1 MTDLN
6 NLRRPK
12 GAAGNSKR
20 VGRGPG
26 SGSGK
31 TSSRGHKGQKARSGH
46 HAMPAW
52 FEGGQMP
59 LQRRVPKRGFTSH
72 KKNDFEV
79 VNVQDLDRILEDPIT
94 PAIMHQYGLID
105 LGRDLPVKVLGKG
118 ALEKKVTVKAHAV
131 SAGARKKIED
141 AGGSVELLEA

>member
-12 GAAGNSKR
+12 GAKQNKKR

-26 SGSGK
+26 SGNGK
-31 TSSRGHKGQKARSGH
+31 TSGKGHKGQKARAG
-46 HAMPAW
+46 ARIPAW

-59 LQRRVPKRGFTSH
+59 LQRRLPKRGFTSH
-72 KKNDFEV
+72 VENTFEI
-79 VNVQDLDRILEDPIT
+79 VNVGDLVRVSGDTVT
-94 PAIMHQYGLID
+94 PALLHESGLVD
-105 LGRDLPVKVLGKG
+105 LGAGRPIKVLGKG
-118 ALEKKVTVKAHAV
+118 ELDRAVTVKAHAI

-141 AGGSVELLEA
+141 AGGSVELLEE

>member
-12 GAAGNSKR
+12 GATSNSKR

-26 SGSGK
+26 SGTGK
-31 TSSRGHKGQKARSGH
+31 TAGRGHKGQKARSGH
-46 HAMPAW
+46 HGMPAW

-59 LQRRVPKRGFTSH
+59 LQRRLPKRGFTSH
-72 KKNDFEV
+72 KKNDFEI
-79 VNVQDLDRILEDPIT
+79 VNVKDLARIDDETIT
-94 PAIMHQYGLID
+94 PAILHQHGLID
-105 LGRDLPVKVLGKG
+105 LGRNLPVKLLGKG
-118 ALEKKVTVKAHAV
+118 EIDKKVTVKAHAV
-131 SAGARKKIED
+131 SAGAKKKIED

>member
-1 MTDLN
+1 MTDLS

-26 SGSGK
+26 SGNGK
-31 TSSRGHKGQKARSGH
+31 TAGRGHKGQKARSG
-46 HAMPAW
+46 ARIPAW

-59 LQRRVPKRGFTSH
+59 LQRRLPKRGFTSH
-72 KKNDFEV
+72 KKNDFEI
-79 VNVQDLDRILEDPIT
+79 VNVQDLARVEEDPIT
-94 PAIMHQYGLID
+94 PAILHQYGLID
-105 LGRDLPVKVLGKG
+105 LGRNLPVKVLGKG

-141 AGGSVELLEA
+141 AGGSIELLEA

>member
-1 MTDLN
+1 MTDLH
-6 NLRRPK
+6 NLRRPE
-12 GAAGNSKR
+12 GAGGNSKR

-31 TSSRGHKGQKARSGH
+31 TSSRGHKGQKSRSG
-46 HAMPAW
+46 ARIPAW

-72 KKNDFEV
+72 VQNEYEI
-79 VNVQDLDRILEDPIT
+79 VNVKDLGRIDEDPIT
-94 PAIMHQYGLID
+94 PAIMHQYGLVD
-105 LGRDLPVKVLGKG
+105 LGKNRPVKVLGKG
-118 ALEKKVTVKAHAV
+118 ELEKKVTVKAHAI

-141 AGGSVELLEA
+141 AGGSFELLEE

>member
-12 GAAGNSKR
+12 GANRDSKR

-26 SGSGK
+26 SGTGK
-31 TSSRGHKGQKARSGH
+31 TAGKGHKGQKSRAGARI
-46 HAMPAW
+46 PAW

-72 KKNDFEV
+72 VANDFEI
-79 VNVQDLDRILEDPIT
+79 VNVQDLARIDAASIT
-94 PAIMHQYGLID
+94 PAILHENGLVD
-105 LGRDLPVKVLGKG
+105 LGSGRPVKVLGKG
-118 ALEKKVTVKAHAV
+118 AIDRKVTVKAHAF
-131 SAGARKKIED
+131 SAGAKQKIED
-141 AGGSVELLEA
+141 AGGTVELLEE